1 MAIKYISELP
11 ESASRDG
18 YRLTITRNLLYQ
30 VTGGSHPSE
39 ILSDSHIPAYSM
51 AHPSKSGYFV
61 KSVDEPRQTSGKSYD
76 GAYSVAINYIVASL
90 LSSDLSVI
98 GGEEKPWEQSILDI
112 SYDSI
117 DVVVP
122 QQFYYMPDDKQFAP
136 SGIMQHPATQEP
148 IISDTRETHAL
159 INIRY
164 ALRSFR
170 YEWIRRYRGTTN
182 ASAICIAGVTFPAYS
197 AVITKLGAAKKTFT
211 SGSGKASSYWEIN
224 MQIEDFAR
232 PTDEKQVALQ
242 GYLAIFEEKIANIQ
256 LKEGEFGS
264 FDQTNT
270 GLNISTPRWVAQIG
284 AVLPAGEQLTDE
296 NRNSYYLTVPD
307 VYWTDWAT
315 LSIPSTEV

>member
-98 GGEEKPWEQSILDI
+98 GGEEKPWEQGILDI

-117 DVVVP
+117 DIVVP
-122 QQFYYMPDDKQFAP
+122 QTRFYVAGDKQFAP
-136 SGIMQHPATQEP
+136 SGHMVHPATKEP
-148 IISDTRETHAL
+148 LISDTKETHT
-159 INIRY
+159 ITNIRY
-164 ALRSFR
+164 ALKSFR

-182 ASAICIAGVTFPAYS
+182 SKAICIAGVTFPAWC
-197 AVITKLGAAKKTFT
+197 AVINKLGASKKTFT
-211 SGSGKASSYWEIN
+211 SGSGATSYWEIN
-224 MQIEDFAR
+224 VQIEDFAKDVWR
-232 PTDEKQVALQ
+232 KQIAMQ
-242 GYLAIFEEKIANIQ
+242 GYLCIHSGKVAHIQ
-256 LKEGEFGS
+256 LKDGVFGNFGDPS
-264 FDQTNT
+264 
-270 GLNISTPRWVAQIG
+270 LNIPTPRFVSTSG
-284 AVLPAGEQLTDE
+284 VVLPAGG
-296 NRNSYYLTVPD
+296 TVGNEHYMTVQD
-307 VYWTDWAT
+307 VYGMDWST
-315 LSIPSTEV
+315 LSVPSTEV